1 MHFPYSL
8 VMESN
13 QIKKILP
20 FDDIW
25 NNLDV
30 LEKRLLEVSSSSND
44 YLTSISQYLINAG
57 GKRFRPI
64 VTFLAGKFGKE
75 EENISKIIDAGVCV
89 ELIHIGSLYHDDV
102 MDNAT
107 TRRGVESTNSKW
119 NSTLS
124 ILAGDYLLA
133 RSSELA
139 AKNLGLESVKLL
151 ASTYAELVEGQTK
164 ELNLAFNLNQS
175 IDDYLNVIEGKTASL
190 IKTSA
195 RLGSI
200 ASSANSEIIEAL
212 SNWGWNCGI
221 IFQISDDILDL
232 TSDSE
237 TLGKPAGNDILEG
250 TYTLPVLIG
259 LSKDK
264 GKYQEILTEIK
275 KDKIDV
281 EKVLHEFTTKE
292 IIDESKEI
300 INGYFN
306 ESMKAIFTL
315 KKHELFPVL
324 ENINNYLINRTN

>member
-1 MHFPYSL
+1 
-8 VMESN
+8 MESN
-13 QIKKILP
+13 EIKKIIP
-20 FDDIW
+20 FNDVW
-25 NNLDV
+25 ENLDV
-30 LEKRLLEVSSSSND
+30 LESRLLEVSSSSNE
-44 YLTSISQYLINAG
+44 YLTSISQYLIKAG

-64 VTFLAGKFGKE
+64 VTSLAGKFGKE
-75 EENISKIIDAGVCV
+75 TENINKIIDAGVCV

-107 TRRGVESTNSKW
+107 TRRGVESSNSKW

-139 AKNLGLESVKLL
+139 AENLGLESVKLL

-164 ELNLAFNLNQS
+164 ELNLAFNFDQKIN
-175 IDDYLNVIEGKTASL
+175 DYLNVIEGKTASL
-190 IKTSA
+190 IRTSA
-195 RLGSI
+195 RLGSL
-200 ASSANSEIIEAL
+200 ASSADSDEIEAL
-212 SNWGWNCGI
+212 SSWGWNCGI

-250 TYTLPVLIG
+250 TYTLPVLIA

-264 GKYQEILTEIK
+264 GKYQQILTDIK
-275 KDKIDV
+275 EHKIDI
-281 EKVLHEFTTKE
+281 ENVLSEFTTKE
-292 IIDESKEI
+292 IIDDSKEV
-300 INGYFN
+300 INEYFN
-306 ESMKAIFTL
+306 QSIEAIYSL
-315 KKHELFPVL
+315 KNHELFPVL

>member
-1 MHFPYSL
+1 
-8 VMESN
+8 MESN
-13 QIKKILP
+13 EIKKIIP
-20 FDDIW
+20 FNDIW
-25 NNLDV
+25 ENLEV
-30 LEKRLLEVSSSSND
+30 LENRLLEVSSSSNE
-44 YLTSISQYLINAG
+44 YLTSISQYLIKAG

-64 VTFLAGKFGKE
+64 VTSLAGKFGE
-75 EENISKIIDAGVCV
+75 EEKNIEKIIDAGVCV

-107 TRRGVESTNSKW
+107 TRRGVESSNSKW

-139 AKNLGLESVKLL
+139 AENLGLESVKLL

-164 ELNLAFNLNQS
+164 ELNLAFNLEQK
-175 IDDYLNVIEGKTASL
+175 IDDYLSVIEGKTASL
-190 IKTSA
+190 IRTSA
-195 RLGSI
+195 RLGSLAGSADSDVI
-200 ASSANSEIIEAL
+200 ESLSS
-212 SNWGWNCGI
+212 WGWNCGI

-250 TYTLPVLIG
+250 TYTLPVLIA
-259 LSKDK
+259 LSKDQ

-275 KDKIDV
+275 EKKINI
-281 EKVLHEFTTKE
+281 ENVLSEFTTKE
-292 IIDESKEI
+292 IIDDSKEV
-300 INGYFN
+300 INKYFN
-306 ESMKAIFTL
+306 QSIESIYSL
-315 KKHELFPVL
+315 KDHELFPVL

>member
-1 MHFPYSL
+1 
-8 VMESN
+8 MESN
-13 QIKKILP
+13 EIQKIIP
-20 FDDIW
+20 FNDIW
-25 NNLDV
+25 ENLEV
-30 LEKRLLEVSSSSND
+30 LENRLLEVSSSSNE
-44 YLTSISQYLINAG
+44 YLTSISQYLIKAG

-64 VTFLAGKFGKE
+64 VTSLAGKFGE
-75 EENISKIIDAGVCV
+75 EKENIDKIIDAGVCV

-107 TRRGVESTNSKW
+107 TRRGVESSNSKW

-139 AKNLGLESVKLL
+139 AENLGLESVKLL

-164 ELNLAFNLNQS
+164 ELNLAFNLEQK

-190 IKTSA
+190 IRTSA
-195 RLGSI
+195 RLGSLAGSADSDVI
-200 ASSANSEIIEAL
+200 ESLSS
-212 SNWGWNCGI
+212 WGWNCGI

-250 TYTLPVLIG
+250 TYTLPVLIA
-259 LSKDK
+259 LSKDR

-275 KDKIDV
+275 EKKVNIEDV
-281 EKVLHEFTTKE
+281 LSEFTTNE
-292 IIDESKEI
+292 IIDDSKEV
-300 INGYFN
+300 INKYFN
-306 ESMKAIFTL
+306 QSIESIYYL
-315 KKHELFPVL
+315 KDHELFPVL